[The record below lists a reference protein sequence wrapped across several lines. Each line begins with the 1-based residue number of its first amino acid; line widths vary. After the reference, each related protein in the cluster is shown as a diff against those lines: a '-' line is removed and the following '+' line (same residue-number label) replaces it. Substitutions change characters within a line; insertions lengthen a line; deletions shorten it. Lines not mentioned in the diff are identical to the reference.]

1 MLIHPESLLFILQRE
16 TLLQA
21 IEVRKILEVEAIAL
35 AAERATPE
43 DLAELER
50 ILEDIDRGC
59 KSDVNPFQHAP
70 YFHHAIAKA
79 SHNQVLA
86 NMVKSFVR
94 LMQRGAEVIAEQIP
108 NHREREYKIHAE
120 LYEPILRRDPE
131 QARER
136 MRLHID
142 DAKNL
147 ITQGFSKVSESQ

>member
-1 MLIHPESLLFILQRE
+1 LFIL
-16 TLLQA
+16 
-21 IEVRKILEVEAIAL
+21 I
-35 AAERATPE
+35 
-43 DLAELER
+43 AELER
-50 ILEDIDRGC
+50 ILEDIARGC
-59 KSDVNPFQHAP
+59 KWDVNPFQHAP
-70 YFHHAIAKA
+70 YFQHAIAKA

-94 LMQRGAEVIAEQIP
+94 LMQHGAEVIAQQIP

-147 ITQGFSKVSESQ
+147 ITQGFSEISESQPGQ